1 VQAAGSRAIGYAAV
15 YAVGPKEWE
24 GWKHRALLK
33 ADGEPYGLGDFL
45 FILDPAAPDWLAH
58 FTADL
63 KSATASL
70 GFDGYHLDQFGYPK
84 RAIRA
89 DGEDIDVAS
98 SLVTLIENVRDAL
111 PDAHLVFNNVNDF
124 PTGLTGRA
132 RQDAVYIEPW
142 APQVTLQSLAD
153 TVTRARA
160 AGQGKPVV
168 LAAYQQVYDT
178 APTEAADRA
187 TALTMATL
195 FSHGATQILAGETD
209 RLLVDPY
216 YVRNHKMQDSTQAL
230 LKRWYDF
237 LVAYDEL
244 LMPPSLHEVTHSYA
258 GAYNGDLDVTF
269 KSAEVS
275 VTAEPGKVWRRIVR
289 AGDRL
294 VIHLINLCGQIDTL
308 WDSPREPFQSP
319 GEAKLQIR
327 GLHGRQPRVYSA
339 DPDGS
344 GRLETLATSPRGDR
358 AEATLPV
365 LRAWQLVVVEL

>member
-1 VQAAGSRAIGYAAV
+1 
-15 YAVGPKEWE
+15 
-24 GWKHRALLK
+24 
-33 ADGEPYGLGDFL
+33 
-45 FILDPAAPDWLAH
+45 
-58 FTADL
+58 
-63 KSATASL
+63 
-70 GFDGYHLDQFGYPK
+70 
-84 RAIRA
+84 
-89 DGEDIDVAS
+89 
-98 SLVTLIENVRDAL
+98 
-111 PDAHLVFNNVNDF
+111 
-124 PTGLTGRA
+124 
-132 RQDAVYIEPW
+132 
-142 APQVTLQSLAD
+142 
-153 TVTRARA
+153 
-160 AGQGKPVV
+160 
-168 LAAYQQVYDT
+168 
-178 APTEAADRA
+178 
-187 TALTMATL
+187 MATL

-230 LKRWYDF
+230 LKRWYDSSSPMTSSSCR
-237 LVAYDEL
+237 LRSMKSPTL
-244 LMPPSLHEVTHSYA
+244 CRCLQWRSRR
-258 GAYNGDLDVTF
+258 DVQ
-269 KSAEVS
+269 KRRGQRHRRARQ
-275 VTAEPGKVWRRIVR
+275 VWRRIVR